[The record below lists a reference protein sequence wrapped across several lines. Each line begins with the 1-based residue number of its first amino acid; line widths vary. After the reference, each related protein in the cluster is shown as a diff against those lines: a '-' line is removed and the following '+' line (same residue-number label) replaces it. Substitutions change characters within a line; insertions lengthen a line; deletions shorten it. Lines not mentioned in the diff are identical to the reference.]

1 MVELLVFFIIE
12 QVNSRALHAFNAD
25 IVSRISLVC
34 AILLLLETTV
44 IMFFLVAIKTLLE
57 IISLME

>member
-12 QVNSRALHAFNAD
+12 QVNSHALHAFNAD

-34 AILLLLETTV
+34 AILLLLETTTV
-44 IMFFLVAIKTLLE
+44 IMFFLVVIKRLLE
-57 IISLME
+57 ILS

>member
-12 QVNSRALHAFNAD
+12 QVNSRAPHAFNVV

-34 AILLLLETTV
+34 VILLLLETTTV
-44 IMFFLVAIKTLLE
+44 IVFSLVAIKRLLE
-57 IISLME
+57 ILS